1 MPRRPSIARPLRA
14 AAVLLVLLIAGG
26 RARAQDTTKGVRIGL
41 RYDPGTKPGV
51 AVLPITGTA
60 GDSIR
65 AILERDFDYSDRLA
79 VVTLTAADGFLLTGD
94 TPRGAPVPLNFG
106 LFAKLGAAAVVQV
119 TPTPRGLHVTLH
131 DVAAAKV
138 ANVEEFTLPAPEL
151 SRDWRLAVHSLADI
165 IHEWITGQKG
175 MAASRIAFIRGN
187 VVRVID
193 SDGEQEQA
201 LPVVGAAL
209 SPSWHPSGGM
219 IAYNTYGPESRI
231 VIYDLRTGRVR
242 DLGSQRNTTY
252 VTPVF
257 TPDGKSLAYSL
268 SSENGA
274 DLYLMPLDGD
284 AFPRRVSV
292 GRGSENVQPTFS
304 PDGNRIAFMS
314 DRMGHPEVYIMDA
327 DGTNADIFTA
337 FDFGDQN
344 YRASPDWSPDGR
356 QVTFQTRIDGRFQIF
371 TMTVRDRQPRQ
382 LTSEGENEDPSWA
395 PDGRHLVFSST
406 RSGTRQLWVLDSE
419 SGRLRQLTQA
429 GGSRLPAWSPR
440 LGVAP

>member
-1 MPRRPSIARPLRA
+1 MPRFPEMRA
-14 AAVLLVLLIAGG
+14 VALAVTVLVLALSAP
-26 RARAQDTTKGVRIGL
+26 ARAQDTTKGVRIGL

-51 AVLPITGTA
+51 AVLPVTGPS
-60 GDSIR
+60 GDSLR

-79 VVTLTAADGFLLTGD
+79 VVTLTAADGFLLTGE
-94 TPRGAPVPLNFG
+94 TPRGAPVPLNFP
-106 LFAKLGAAAVVQV
+106 LFAKLGAAAVVQM
-119 TPTPRGLHVTLH
+119 TPTPAGIHVTLH
-131 DVAAAKV
+131 DVGQGKV
-138 ANVEEFTLPAPEL
+138 ASVEEFALPQPAFGRE
-151 SRDWRLAVHSLADI
+151 WRMAVHRIADT
-165 IHEWITGQKG
+165 IHEWITGQRG

-193 SDGEQEQA
+193 SDGDGEQA
-201 LPVVGAAL
+201 LPVVGSAM
-209 SPSWHPSGGM
+209 SPSWHPNGTM
-219 IAYNTYGPESRI
+219 IAYNTFGPESRI

-284 AFPRRVSV
+284 AFPRRVSA

-395 PDGRHLVFSST
+395 PDGRHVVFSST
-406 RSGTRQLWVLDSE
+406 RSGVRQLWILDAE

-440 LGVAP
+440 LAVTP